1 MDLDGINLL
10 VRSDVGACDTG
21 VTRTHLPRRRQANNM
36 GALNAHLRSLLLEVA
51 GQTGVSGVMYDK

>member
-21 VTRTHLPRRRQANNM
+21 VTRTHLPRQANNM
-36 GALNAHLRSLLLEVA
+36 GALNAHRRSLLLEAA
-51 GQTGVSGVMYDK
+51 GQTDVSGVMYDK